1 MEVLKCT
8 LLFCIAGEHADDDRE
23 DVAFVAMEADR
34 EPMAESSWV
43 QALLSW
49 KKQNM
54 LLLVYGCN
62 DAFQFE
68 MPISVDIGLGC
79 PARCILSMVD
89 VCLCVRAMLSIMLS
103 PGAQLLNA
111 ISRVVVLSWQGGRVH
126 RKEASP
132 IAICPPPLPS
142 LPPPSDV
149 PLHIYSR
156 QTL

>member
-1 MEVLKCT
+1 M
-8 LLFCIAGEHADDDRE
+8 
-23 DVAFVAMEADR
+23 
-34 EPMAESSWV
+34 
-43 QALLSW
+43 

-54 LLLVYGCN
+54 LLLVYACN

>member
-1 MEVLKCT
+1 MTTGKTLHLWLWRLIESLWQNLLGYRRFSHEKNKTCCCLSMLAMMHSNLK
-8 LLFCIAGEHADDDRE
+8 
-23 DVAFVAMEADR
+23 
-34 EPMAESSWV
+34 W
-43 QALLSW
+43 
-49 KKQNM
+49 
-54 LLLVYGCN
+54 
-62 DAFQFE
+62 
-68 MPISVDIGLGC
+68 GC

-89 VCLCVRAMLSIMLS
+89 VCLCVRAKLSIMLS